1 MCLVG
6 TALEFRMI
14 LHRNEIRMICQ
25 FDCFN
30 EMAVRR
36 GSADPHS
43 VCFKFLAVRVVE
55 LITVAVTFLD
65 LGAAIE

>member
-1 MCLVG
+1 MCLIG

-14 LHRNEIRMICQ
+14 LHRNEIRMSCQ
-25 FDCFN
+25 FNRFN
-30 EMAVRR
+30 EMAVRQV
-36 GSADPHS
+36 SADPHT

-65 LGAAIE
+65 LGTAI